1 MASNKRTAAKSQG
14 QYAEKPK
21 GMSATRNELSI
32 HLQPSTPCKYTI
44 DDLNV
49 AHAEYLPNGQLDVE
63 NSTYKDAESALRV
76 ALANVH
82 DIDGAVEIKRG
93 EDGNYSLKMMEE
105 DEGYDPV
112 YAGYL
117 YFDENDRLATTVSMP
132 DDWFFPNR
140 SRAGRVPP
148 IGEDDGRY
156 EAKFREL
163 QPVRDFLSGKTK
175 ELHIEESR
183 VGTLEEDEFHREVAL
198 DWRYDERI
206 CIADEC
212 AYVFD

>member
-76 ALANVH
+76 GIANMADGENSVDFWCDSEGTFNVRFT
-82 DIDGAVEIKRG
+82 DIEKESAYLDNAYRDSDTASLQTLDG
-93 EDGNYSLKMMEE
+93 DTL
-105 DEGYDPV
+105 P
-112 YAGYL
+112 
-117 YFDENDRLATTVSMP
+117 
-132 DDWFFPNR
+132 DWFTRNKNTDYDKECR
-140 SRAGRVPP
+140 
-148 IGEDDGRY
+148 
-156 EAKFREL
+156 KL
-163 QPVRDFLSGKTK
+163 QPVREFLDG
-175 ELHIEESR
+175 EAYEIH
-183 VGTLEEDEFHREVAL
+183 LEEFQAPLGYPQNEGIGQANDDWVVVA
-198 DWRYDERI
+198 DYYPNGTERK
-206 CIADEC
+206 A
-212 AYVFD
+212 